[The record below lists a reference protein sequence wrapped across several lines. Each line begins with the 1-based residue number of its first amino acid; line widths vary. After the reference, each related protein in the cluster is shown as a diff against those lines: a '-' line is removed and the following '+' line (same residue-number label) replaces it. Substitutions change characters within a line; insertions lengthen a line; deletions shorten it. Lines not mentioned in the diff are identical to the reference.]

1 MRNRDALPEMD
12 AEERRQFEEY
22 KVGRATERLLSM
34 KGWLSDIGFQPEKG
48 DNTELFFNRLLG
60 LTLYQQTLF
69 VRYLNDVPAR
79 WTSHP

>member
-22 KVGRATERLLSM
+22 KVGSATERLLSM

-48 DNTELFFNRLLG
+48 DNTVLFFNRLLG
-60 LTLYQQTLF
+60 LPLYQQTLF